1 MAPANEL
8 EISGVIES
16 IVFHSDATD
25 YTVLELSVSVSE
37 GETALIT
44 AVGTLPPS
52 GEGECLT
59 LRGNYTRHPEY
70 GRQFSFTSYEKSL
83 PKAVDDI
90 LKYLSS
96 RTVEGVGP
104 VTALKLVNR
113 FGADT
118 FEVMEN
124 HPEWLADIP
133 GITMKKAA
141 KISASFRA
149 STEMRQVVMFCRDY
163 LGTGEST
170 RVYKTFGSGAV
181 GMIRENPYMLC
192 GETCGIPF
200 AKVDA
205 MAASL
210 GYPHDGEHRLSSA
223 LVHILKYNA
232 DVNGHTCLP
241 REKLI
246 AATAAQISVSEDVIS
261 EALDRSVAARS
272 LYAFHDEKATYIMPN
287 RVALAESFIA
297 RRIGRLQREAERISF
312 ADTAALIEK
321 VEAET
326 GIEYETLQRKA
337 IFTALDGGVMILTGG
352 PGTGKTTVVKAM
364 LSIFESLGQKTVL
377 CAPTGRAAKR
387 MSAATGSE
395 AKTVHRMLEMERA
408 EGEEPRFNRGDRSP
422 LDESVVIVDE
432 ASMIDLYLFEAL
444 LRALRRGSR
453 LILIGDASQ
462 LPSVGAG
469 NVLADLIRSEKIPT
483 VCLSE
488 IFRQSEKSLIVTNA
502 HKINE
507 GQMPILSATQGDFF
521 FVRREDEREIATA
534 VSELIFR
541 RLPKT
546 YGAPIRERI
555 QVITPSRKGSGGVEI
570 LNQTLRESMNPKT
583 AVKKERAHH
592 GVIFREGDRVMQT
605 ANNYEIEWEKNGLA
619 GMGIFNG
626 DIGVIE
632 RILPMEEKMIIR
644 FDDRVADYPFEI
656 MEQLDLAYAITVHK
670 SQGSEY
676 PVVIVPVYPCAPML
690 MTRNLLYTAITRAR
704 SMVILVGCVSVVEQ
718 MVKND
723 RQVLRYTTLCERI
736 VEDSESFE

>member
-1 MAPANEL
+1 MLNPKET
-8 EISGVIES
+8 EISGVIEN
-16 IVFHSDATD
+16 IVFHSDQTD
-25 YTVLELSVSVSE
+25 YTVLELSVTREE
-37 GETALIT
+37 GETELIT
-44 AVGTLPPS
+44 AVGALPPS
-52 GEGECLT
+52 GEGECLV
-59 LRGNYTRHPEY
+59 LRGSFTRHPEY

-104 VTALKLVNR
+104 VTALKIVNR

-141 KISASFRA
+141 KISASFRDQ
-149 STEMRQVVMFCRDY
+149 TDLRRVVMFCRDY
-163 LGTGEST
+163 LGTGESA
-170 RVYKTFGSGAV
+170 RVYKSFGAGAV
-181 GMIRENPYMLC
+181 GLIEKNPYILC
-192 GETCGIPF
+192 AEDCGIPF
-200 AKVDA
+200 GKVDA

-210 GYPHDGEHRLSSA
+210 GYPSEGEERIFSA
-223 LVHILKYNA
+223 LIHILKYNA
-232 DVNGHTCLP
+232 EINGHTCLP
-241 REKLI
+241 KEKLV
-246 AATAAQISVSEDVIS
+246 AATAAEISVSETVILQVL
-261 EALDRSVAARS
+261 EQAVAARK
-272 LYAFHDEKATYIMPN
+272 LYAYRVEDSTYVMQN
-287 RVALAESFIA
+287 RVAAAEAFAA
-297 RRIGRLQREAERISF
+297 RRIGRLQREAPRFSVSDIS
-312 ADTAALIEK
+312 ALIDK
-321 VEAET
+321 VET
-326 GIEYETLQRKA
+326 QMGIEYESLQRKA
-337 IFTALDGGVMILTGG
+337 IFSALDGGIMILTGG

-364 LSIFESLGQKTVL
+364 LSLFESLGQKTVL
-377 CAPTGRAAKR
+377 AAPTGRAAKR
-387 MSAATGSE
+387 MSSATGAES
-395 AKTVHRMLEMERA
+395 KTVHRMLEMERTA
-408 EGEEPRFNRGDRSP
+408 GEEPRFNRNEHAP

-444 LRALRRGSR
+444 LRAMRRGSR

-469 NVLADLIRSEKIPT
+469 NVLADLIRSAQIPT
-483 VCLSE
+483 VCLTE

-507 GQMPILSATQGDFF
+507 GQMPILSATSGDFF
-521 FVRREDEREIATA
+521 FVRREDESTIAAT

-546 YGAPIRERI
+546 YGASIRDRI

-570 LNQTLRESMNPKT
+570 LNKTLRESMNPKT
-583 AVKKERAHH
+583 SVKKERLHH
-592 GVIFREGDRVMQT
+592 GVLFREGDRVMQT
-605 ANNYEIEWEKNGLA
+605 VNNYEIEWEKNGLS

-632 RILPMEEKMIIR
+632 RILLTEEKMIIR
-644 FDDRVADYPFEI
+644 FDDRLAEYPFEI
-656 MEQLDLAYAITVHK
+656 LEQLDLAYAITVHK

-676 PVVIVPVYPCAPML
+676 PVVIIPVFSCAPML
-690 MTRNLLYTAITRAR
+690 MTRNLLYTAVTRAR

-718 MVKND
+718 MVKNNY
-723 RQVLRYTTLCERI
+723 QVLRYTTLSERVI
-736 VEDSESFE
+736 EENLSEV

>member
-1 MAPANEL
+1 MQTKEI

-16 IVFHSDATD
+16 IVFHSDQTD
-25 YTVLELSVSVSE
+25 YTVLELSVTGSE
-37 GETALIT
+37 GEAELIT

-52 GEGECLT
+52 GEGECLV
-59 LRGNYTRHPEY
+59 LRGSYTRHPEY
-70 GRQFSFTSYEKSL
+70 CRQFSFTSYEKSL

-113 FGADT
+113 FGPDT

-141 KISASFRA
+141 KISASFREQ
-149 STEMRQVVMFCRDY
+149 TDLRRVVMFCRDY
-163 LGTGEST
+163 LGTGESA
-170 RVYKTFGSGAV
+170 RVYKSFGAGAV
-181 GMIRENPYMLC
+181 GMIEKNPYILC
-192 GETCGIPF
+192 DEGCGIPF
-200 AKVDA
+200 CKVDA

-210 GYPHDGEHRLSSA
+210 GYPAEGEARIITALSHV
-223 LVHILKYNA
+223 LRYNA
-232 DVNGHTCLP
+232 DTNGHTCLP

-246 AATAAQISVSEDVIS
+246 AATAAEISVSEAVVVG
-261 EALDRSVAARS
+261 ALDQAIASRK
-272 LYAFHDEKATYIMPN
+272 LYVFHDEGTAYIMLN
-287 RVALAESFIA
+287 RVAAAESYAA
-297 RRIGRLQREAERISF
+297 RRIGRLLREAPCFSGADIS
-312 ADTAALIEK
+312 ALIAK
-321 VEAET
+321 VEAQM
-326 GIEYETLQRKA
+326 GVEYETLQRKA
-337 IFTALDGGVMILTGG
+337 IFSALDGGMMILTGG

-377 CAPTGRAAKR
+377 AAPTGRAAKR
-387 MSAATGSE
+387 MSSATGAE
-395 AKTVHRMLEMERA
+395 AKTVHRMLEMERT
-408 EGEEPRFNRGDRSP
+408 EGKEPRFNRNEHAT
-422 LDESVVIVDE
+422 LDETVVIVDE

-444 LRALRRGSR
+444 LRAMRRGSR
-453 LILIGDASQ
+453 LILIGDANQ

-469 NVLADLIRSEKIPT
+469 NVLADLIRSEEIPT
-483 VCLSE
+483 VCLTE

-507 GQMPILSATQGDFF
+507 GQMPILSATSGDFF
-521 FVRREDEREIATA
+521 FVRREDESSIATT

-546 YGAPIRERI
+546 YGASIRDRI

-570 LNQTLRESMNPKT
+570 LNKTLRESMNPKT
-583 AVKKERAHH
+583 SVKKERLHH
-592 GVIFREGDRVMQT
+592 GVLFREGDRVMQT
-605 ANNYEIEWEKNGLA
+605 VNNYEIEWEKNGLT

-632 RILPMEEKMIIR
+632 QILPHEERMLIR
-644 FDDRVADYPFEI
+644 FDDRLADYPFEI
-656 MEQLDLAYAITVHK
+656 LEQLDLAYAITVHK

-676 PVVIVPVYPCAPML
+676 PVVIIPVFPCAPML

-718 MVKND
+718 MVRND
-723 RQVLRYTTLCERI
+723 RRVLRYTTLCER
-736 VEDSESFE
+736 VRSESNETF

>member
-1 MAPANEL
+1 MPGKNEM

-25 YTVLELSVSVSE
+25 YTVLELSVPVKE
-37 GETALIT
+37 GECELIT
-44 AVGTLPPS
+44 AVGSLPPS
-52 GEGECLT
+52 GEGECLV
-59 LRGNYTRHPEY
+59 LRGTFTRHPEY

-141 KISASFRA
+141 KISASFRE
-149 STEMRQVVMFCRDY
+149 SSGMRQVVMFCRDY
-163 LGTGEST
+163 LGTGESA
-170 RVYKTFGSGAV
+170 RVYKAFGAGAV

-192 GETCGIPF
+192 AEGCGIPF
-200 AKVDA
+200 TKVDA
-205 MAASL
+205 MAAAL
-210 GYPHDGEHRLSSA
+210 GYPKDGEHRLATA
-223 LVHILKYNA
+223 LLHVLKYNA

-241 REKLI
+241 KEKLI
-246 AATAAQISVSEDVIS
+246 AATAAETGVSEQAIAD
-261 EALDRSVAARS
+261 ALEQSVAARA
-272 LYAFHDEKATYIMPN
+272 LYAYHAESATYIMQN
-287 RVALAESFIA
+287 RTALAESYAA
-297 RRIGRLQREAERISF
+297 RRIGKLQRDMIRFSVS
-312 ADTAALIEK
+312 DTAALIAK
-321 VEAET
+321 VEAES
-326 GIEYETLQRKA
+326 GIEYEALQRKA
-337 IFTALDGGVMILTGG
+337 IFTALDGGIMILTGG

-387 MSAATGSE
+387 MSAATGAE
-395 AKTVHRMLEMERA
+395 AKTIHRMLEMERSEA
-408 EGEEPRFNRGDRSP
+408 EEMRFNRNERAP

-432 ASMIDLYLFEAL
+432 ASMIDLHLFEAL

-483 VCLSE
+483 VRLSE

-507 GQMPILSATQGDFF
+507 GKMPILSATSGDFF
-521 FVRREDEREIATA
+521 FVRREDEREIAPA
-534 VSELIFR
+534 IGDLIFR

-546 YGAPIRERI
+546 YGASIRERI
-555 QVITPSRKGSGGVEI
+555 QVITPSRKGSGGVEM

-583 AVKKERAHH
+583 GVKREKLHH
-592 GVIFREGDRVMQT
+592 GVLFREGDRVMQT
-605 ANNYEIEWEKNGLA
+605 VNNYEIEWEKNGLV
-619 GMGIFNG
+619 GTGIFNG

-632 RILPMEEKMIIR
+632 RIVPMEEKMIIR
-644 FDDRVADYPFEI
+644 FDDRLADYPFEI
-656 MEQLDLAYAITVHK
+656 LEQLDLAYAITVHK

-723 RQVLRYTTLCERI
+723 RRILRYTTLCERI
-736 VEDSESFE
+736 VEEAEAFK

>member
-1 MAPANEL
+1 MPGANEI

-25 YTVLELSVSVSE
+25 YTVLELSVAVSE
-37 GETALIT
+37 GEAMLVT

-59 LRGNYTRHPEY
+59 LRGSYTRHPEY
-70 GRQFSFTSYEKSL
+70 GRQFSFTTYEKSL

-141 KISASFRA
+141 KISASFRE

-170 RVYKTFGSGAV
+170 RVYKAFGPGAV

-192 GETCGIPF
+192 AETCGIPF

-210 GYPHDGEHRLSSA
+210 GYPRDGEHRLISA
-223 LVHILKYNA
+223 LTYILKYNS

-241 REKLI
+241 KDKLI
-246 AATAAQISVSEDVIS
+246 AATASQISIS
-261 EALDRSVAARS
+261 EEAIASALEQAIAARA
-272 LYAFHDEKATYIMPN
+272 LYAFHDEKATYIMQN
-287 RVALAESFIA
+287 RVALAESYIA
-297 RRIGRLQREAERISF
+297 RRIGRLQRDAERISF
-312 ADTAALIEK
+312 SDTAALIEK
-321 VEAET
+321 VETQT
-326 GIEYETLQRKA
+326 GIEYEALQRKA
-337 IFTALDGGVMILTGG
+337 IFTALDGGAMILTGG

-387 MSAATGSE
+387 MSAATGAE

-408 EGEEPRFNRGDRSP
+408 EGEEPRFNRGERAP

-444 LRALRRGSR
+444 LRAMRRGGR
-453 LILIGDASQ
+453 LILIGDSSQ

-507 GQMPILSATQGDFF
+507 GQMPILSATHGDFF

-546 YGAPIRERI
+546 YGASIRDRI

-592 GVIFREGDRVMQT
+592 GVLFREGDRVMQT

-619 GMGIFNG
+619 GTGIFNG

-632 RILPMEEKMIIR
+632 RILPIEEKMIIR

-736 VEDSESFE
+736 IEDSESFE

>member
-1 MAPANEL
+1 MPNPKEA
-8 EISGVIES
+8 EISGVIEN
-16 IVFHSDATD
+16 IVFHSDQTD
-25 YTVLELSVSVSE
+25 YTVLELSVTNAE
-37 GETALIT
+37 GEAELIT
-44 AVGTLPPS
+44 AVGSLPPS
-52 GEGECLT
+52 GEGECLV
-59 LRGNYTRHPEY
+59 LRGSYTRHPEY

-141 KISASFRA
+141 KISASFREQ
-149 STEMRQVVMFCRDY
+149 TDLRRVVMFCRDY
-163 LGTGEST
+163 LGTGESA
-170 RVYKTFGSGAV
+170 RVYKSFGAGAV
-181 GMIRENPYMLC
+181 GLIEKNPYVLC
-192 GETCGIPF
+192 DESCGIPF
-200 AKVDA
+200 SKVDA

-210 GYPHDGEHRLSSA
+210 GYPAEGEERIVTAFS
-223 LVHILKYNA
+223 HILKYNA

-241 REKLI
+241 MEKLI
-246 AATAAQISVSEDVIS
+246 KATAAELSIAEQTVANAFEQ
-261 EALDRSVAARS
+261 ALAARK
-272 LYAFHDEKATYIMPN
+272 LYAFHLPDATYVMQN
-287 RVALAESFIA
+287 RVALAEDYTA
-297 RRIGRLQREAERISF
+297 RRIGRLQREAPSFSGADIS
-312 ADTAALIEK
+312 ALIAK
-321 VEAET
+321 VEAQM
-326 GIEYETLQRKA
+326 GIEYEMMQKKA
-337 IFTALDGGVMILTGG
+337 IFSALEGGMMILTGG

-387 MSAATGSE
+387 MSAATGAE

-408 EGEEPRFNRGDRSP
+408 TGEEARFNRNEHAP
-422 LDESVVIVDE
+422 LDEKVVIVDE

-444 LRALRRGSR
+444 LRAMRRGSR

-469 NVLADLIRSEKIPT
+469 NVLADLIRSERIPT

-507 GQMPILSATQGDFF
+507 GQMPILSATSGDFF
-521 FVRREDEREIATA
+521 FVRREDESGIAAT

-546 YGAPIRERI
+546 YGASIRDRI

-570 LNQTLRESMNPKT
+570 LNKTLRESMNPKT
-583 AVKKERAHH
+583 SVKKERLHH
-592 GVIFREGDRVMQT
+592 GVLFREGDRVMQT
-605 ANNYEIEWEKNGLA
+605 VNNYEIEWEKNGLA

-632 RILPMEEKMIIR
+632 RILPAEDKMIVR

-656 MEQLDLAYAITVHK
+656 LEQLDLAYAITVHK

-676 PVVIVPVYPCAPML
+676 SVVIIPVFSCAPML

-704 SMVILVGCVSVVEQ
+704 SMVILVGSPAVVEQ
-718 MVKND
+718 MVKNN
-723 RQVLRYTTLCERI
+723 RQVLRYTTLCERVI
-736 VEDSESFE
+736 EESDTSL

>member
-1 MAPANEL
+1 MAQSGET

-25 YTVLELSVSVSE
+25 YTVLELSVSAGE
-37 GETALIT
+37 GETLLVT

-59 LRGNYTRHPEY
+59 LRGSYTRHPEY
-70 GRQFSFTSYEKSL
+70 GRQFAFTSYEKSL

-163 LGTGEST
+163 LGTGESA
-170 RVYKTFGSGAV
+170 RVYKAFGNGAV
-181 GMIRENPYMLC
+181 GMIKENPYLLC
-192 GETCGIPF
+192 GESCSIPF
-200 AKVDA
+200 DKVDA

-210 GYPHDGEHRLSSA
+210 GYPREGEHRLVSA
-223 LVHILKYNA
+223 LLYILRYNA
-232 DVNGHTCLP
+232 DANGHTCLP

-246 AATAAQISVSEDVIS
+246 GAAALKTSVSESVVA
-261 EALDRSVAARS
+261 EALDAAVAART
-272 LYAFHDEKATYIMPN
+272 LYAYHDEKATYIMQN
-287 RVALAESFIA
+287 RVALAESYIA
-297 RRIGRLQREAERISF
+297 RRIGRLQRETARISRT
-312 ADTAALIEK
+312 DTAALIDK
-321 VEAET
+321 VEAQS

-337 IFTALDGGVMILTGG
+337 IFTALDSGVMILTGG

-387 MSAATGSE
+387 MSSATGAE

-408 EGEEPRFNRGDRSP
+408 DGEEPRFMRTERAP

-444 LRALRRGSR
+444 LRAMRRGAR

-469 NVLADLIRSEKIPT
+469 NVLADLIRSERIPT

-507 GQMPILSATQGDFF
+507 GQMPILTATQGDFF
-521 FVRREDEREIATA
+521 FVRRENEKDIAPA
-534 VSELIFR
+534 ISELIFR
-541 RLPKT
+541 RLPRT
-546 YGAPIRERI
+546 YGAGIRDRI

-583 AVKKERAHH
+583 AMKKERMHH
-592 GVIFREGDRVMQT
+592 GVLFREGDRVMQT

-619 GMGIFNG
+619 GTGIFNG

-632 RILPMEEKMIIR
+632 RILPTEEKMIIR
-644 FDDRVADYPFEI
+644 FDDRVADYPFDI

-676 PVVIVPVYPCAPML
+676 SVVILPVYPCAPML

-704 SMVILVGCVSVVEQ
+704 TMVILVGCVSVVEQ

-736 VEDSESFE
+736 AEDEDCFE

>member
-1 MAPANEL
+1 MPASEM

-25 YTVLELSVSVSE
+25 YTVLELSVPVKE
-37 GETALIT
+37 GECELIT

-52 GEGECLT
+52 GEGECLV
-59 LRGNYTRHPEY
+59 LHGSFTRHPEY
-70 GRQFSFTSYEKSL
+70 GRQFAFTSYEKSL

-141 KISASFRA
+141 KISASFRE
-149 STEMRQVVMFCRDY
+149 STGMRQVVMFCRDY

-170 RVYKTFGSGAV
+170 RVYKAFGAGAI

-192 GETCGIPF
+192 SEACGIPF
-200 AKVDA
+200 TKVDA

-210 GYPHDGEHRLSSA
+210 GYPKDGEHRLCTA
-223 LVHILKYNA
+223 LLHVLKYNA

-241 REKLI
+241 KEKLI
-246 AATAAQISVSEDVIS
+246 AATAAETAVSESAIAQ
-261 EALDRSVAARS
+261 ALEQSIAART
-272 LYAFHDEKATYIMPN
+272 LYAYHDKDVTYVMQN
-287 RVALAESFIA
+287 RVALAESYA
-297 RRIGRLQREAERISF
+297 AHRIGRLQRDAIRFSVS
-312 ADTAALIEK
+312 DTAALIGK
-321 VEAET
+321 VEAES
-326 GIEYETLQRKA
+326 GIEYELLQRKA
-337 IFTALDGGVMILTGG
+337 IFTALDDGIMILTGG

-387 MSAATGSE
+387 MSSATGAE
-395 AKTVHRMLEMERA
+395 AKTIHRMLEMERA
-408 EGEEPRFNRGDRSP
+408 ESEEMRFNRNERAP

-444 LRALRRGSR
+444 LRAMRRGSR

-483 VCLSE
+483 VRLSE

-507 GQMPILSATQGDFF
+507 GEMPNLCATSGDFF
-521 FVRREDEREIATA
+521 FVRREDEREIAPA
-534 VSELIFR
+534 ISELIFR

-546 YGAPIRERI
+546 YGASIRDRI

-570 LNQTLRESMNPKT
+570 LNQTLREAMNPKT
-583 AVKKERAHH
+583 SVKKEKQHH
-592 GVIFREGDRVMQT
+592 GVLFREGDRVMQT
-605 ANNYEIEWEKNGLA
+605 ANNYEIEWEKSGYV
-619 GMGIFNG
+619 GTGIFNG

-656 MEQLDLAYAITVHK
+656 LEQLELAYAITVHK

-704 SMVILVGCVSVVEQ
+704 TMVILVGCVSVVEQ
-718 MVKND
+718 MVRND
-723 RQVLRYTTLCERI
+723 RRILRYTTLCERI
-736 VEDSESFE
+736 VEEAEAFG

>member
-1 MAPANEL
+1 MQAKEA
-8 EISGVIES
+8 EISGVIEN
-16 IVFHSDATD
+16 IVFHSDQTD
-25 YTVLELSVSVSE
+25 YTVLELSVTGSD
-37 GETALIT
+37 GEAELIT

-52 GEGECLT
+52 GEGECLV
-59 LRGNYTRHPEY
+59 LRGSYTRHPEY
-70 GRQFSFTSYEKSL
+70 GRQFAFTSYEKSL

-141 KISASFRA
+141 KISASFREQ
-149 STEMRQVVMFCRDY
+149 TDLRRVVMFCRDY
-163 LGTGEST
+163 LGTGESA
-170 RVYKTFGSGAV
+170 RVYKSFGAGAV
-181 GMIRENPYMLC
+181 GLIEKNPYILC
-192 GETCGIPF
+192 DEGCGIPF
-200 AKVDA
+200 GKVDA

-210 GYPHDGEHRLSSA
+210 GYPAEGEARIVTALS
-223 LVHILKYNA
+223 HILRYNA
-232 DVNGHTCLP
+232 DTNGHTCLP

-246 AATAAQISVSEDVIS
+246 AATAAEISVSEAVVS
-261 EALDRSVAARS
+261 EALEQAIASRR
-272 LYAFHDEKATYIMPN
+272 LYVYHDEAATYVMQN
-287 RVALAESFIA
+287 RVAAAESYAA
-297 RRIGRLQREAERISF
+297 RRIGRLQREAPRFSGADIS
-312 ADTAALIEK
+312 ALITK
-321 VEAET
+321 VEAQM
-326 GIEYETLQRKA
+326 GIEYENLQRKA
-337 IFTALDGGVMILTGG
+337 IFSALDGGMTILTGG

-377 CAPTGRAAKR
+377 AAPTGRAAKR
-387 MSAATGSE
+387 MSAATGAE
-395 AKTVHRMLEMERA
+395 AKTVHRMLEMERT
-408 EGEEPRFNRGDRSP
+408 EGEEPRFNRNEHAT
-422 LDESVVIVDE
+422 LDETVVIVDE

-444 LRALRRGSR
+444 LRAMRRGSR

-469 NVLADLIRSEKIPT
+469 NVLADLIRSAQIPT
-483 VCLSE
+483 VCLTE

-507 GQMPILSATQGDFF
+507 GQMPVLSATSGDFF
-521 FVRREDEREIATA
+521 FVRREDESSIAST

-546 YGAPIRERI
+546 YGASIRDRI

-570 LNQTLRESMNPKT
+570 LNKTLRESMNPKT
-583 AVKKERAHH
+583 AVKKERLHH
-592 GVIFREGDRVMQT
+592 GVLFREGDRVMQT
-605 ANNYEIEWEKNGLA
+605 VNNYEIEWEKNGLA

-632 RILPMEEKMIIR
+632 RILPHEERMQIR
-644 FDDRVADYPFEI
+644 FDDRLADYPFEI
-656 MEQLDLAYAITVHK
+656 LEQLDLAYAITVHK

-676 PVVIVPVYPCAPML
+676 PVVIIPVFPCAPML

-718 MVKND
+718 MVKNN
-723 RQVLRYTTLCERI
+723 RQVLRYTTLCER
-736 VEDSESFE
+736 VREESDEVF